1 MCPLRPIIRAFAKA
15 HEILFLPQI
24 IVCLYDKRH
33 VRLAASRATSLEFPA
48 AWSSFVHAAKNERLA
63 SEVLGTTYVAFVLGC
78 LQTSSLTPDAF
89 TTFLGITCIVAS
101 VFSTIYHEVYHLSM
115 LCKSDPWHGLAW
127 ASESKNISRLSW
139 KSTPKLLAVPVAYFI
154 WATVTLIVFT
164 LAEAWIGLGDGSS
177 TTPPSSAKF
186 ILSVLITV
194 EILMG
199 LVQAS
204 YIIPA
209 FLELGR
215 ASGYECAY
223 NGQSGEVV

>member
-1 MCPLRPIIRAFAKA
+1 MYIPPPVALVFAKG
-15 HEILFLPQI
+15 HEVLFLPQT
-24 IVCLYDKRH
+24 IVGVYEKRH
-33 VRLAASRATSLEFPA
+33 VGLVGSRDALDFPV
-48 AWSSFVHAAKNERLA
+48 AWRSFVHTAKDERLT
-63 SEVLGTTYVAFVLGC
+63 SGLLGTTYVAFVFGC

-89 TTFLGITCIVAS
+89 TTFLGITCIVAT
-101 VFSTIYHEVYHLSM
+101 VFSIIYHEVYHL
-115 LCKSDPWHGLAW
+115 CIPYKSDPCQGLAW
-127 ASESKNISRLSW
+127 VNASKKIPYFSW
-139 KSTPKLLAVPVAYFI
+139 KSVPKLLTVPVAHLA
-154 WATVTLIVFT
+154 WATITLIIFT

-177 TTPPSSAKF
+177 VTPPSGVKV